1 MHDND
6 TAVSLEDNWAF
17 HRNMMRF
24 FLVGI
29 EPAFASMLE
38 EGWQAG
44 QRWAEQHQAEALDV
58 ARLCD
63 AVEHACAERF
73 PAYDPCLADPTIA
86 VWQGAWQDGA
96 MTTAEA
102 QRAREADR
110 RSALSVGPLLS
121 WCRNVSSFQDYARPL
136 HSIPGNEVDT
146 YLVSLIFQGRQFQR
160 HATVPRGEK
169 PPTLV
174 EVVEDV
180 LTQGAAVEGVTFERW
195 HASKRLFPEE
205 LAEQEYD
212 EQCALLADLKD
223 WLGGAYAQVLALVRE
238 HQERVRKARHG
249 RISYAPAAS
258 YTPPDASYY
267 EW

>member
-6 TAVSLEDNWAF
+6 TTAAMENGWAF
-17 HRNMMRF
+17 HRDMMRF
-24 FLVGI
+24 ILVGI

-58 ARLCD
+58 ERLWE
-63 AVEHACAERF
+63 AMERACAERF

-102 QRAREADR
+102 QRAREEDKG
-110 RSALSVGPLLS
+110 SALPRDPLLS
-121 WCRNVSSFQDYARPL
+121 WCRNVSYFQDYARPL
-136 HSIPGNEVDT
+136 HCIPGNEVDT
-146 YLVSLIFQGRQFQR
+146 FLVSLIFLGRQFQR
-160 HATVPRGEK
+160 HATVPRGGR

-174 EVVEDV
+174 EMVEDV
-180 LTQGAAVEGVTFERW
+180 LTQGAATDGVTFEQW
-195 HASKRLFPEE
+195 HASRHLFPEE

-238 HQERVRKARHG
+238 HQERVRKARNG
-249 RISYAPAAS
+249 KGSYAPAAS
-258 YTPPDASYY
+258 YTPVGASYY